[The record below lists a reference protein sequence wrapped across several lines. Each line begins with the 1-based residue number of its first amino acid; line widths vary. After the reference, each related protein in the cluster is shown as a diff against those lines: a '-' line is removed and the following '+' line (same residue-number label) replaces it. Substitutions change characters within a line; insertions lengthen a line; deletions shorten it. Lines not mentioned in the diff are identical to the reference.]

1 MRLPSYTREIERSD
15 GRRSE
20 FRSEILSVW
29 CSIDVDLSERREN
42 VLGESHAVQMYLLTG
57 TPCKCTC

>member
-42 VLGESHAVQMYLLTG
+42 VLGERNAVQMYLMRE
-57 TPCKCTC
+57 TP